1 MTIET
6 LPCGCEPRTDYAA
19 GIKYCDKHEK
29 EMEAEAE
36 YFSAIS
42 EANNDSVYEG

>member
-6 LPCGCEPRTDYAA
+6 LPCGCERRADYAN
-19 GIKYCDKHEK
+19 GVKYCEEHLAEL
-29 EMEAEAE
+29 EAEAE
-36 YFSAIS
+36 YLSAIS

>member
-6 LPCGCEPRTDYAA
+6 LSCGCERRTDYAN
-19 GIKYCDKHEK
+19 GVKYCEKHLT
-29 EMEAEAE
+29 EMEAE
-36 YFSAIS
+36 YWQAIS